1 MQNISREN
9 ENPISKI
16 SNAIQKISNP
26 NTMQLILTPHIF
38 LSLQDSR
45 IMQQNRQ
52 CQILNSHMLYGKI
65 IITRRD
71 TYSSFKAPCKRWD
84 AALQRCF
91 YKKVFWNYAANLQEN
106 THIEVWFQQSCK
118 FAGYFHNVFSY
129 EHLWRAASGAIHLT
143 VKYQIETMTNVTNSS
158 WRTFTFNEV
167 RVLTKN
173 SISKYRGTLHV

>member
-1 MQNISREN
+1 
-9 ENPISKI
+9 
-16 SNAIQKISNP
+16 
-26 NTMQLILTPHIF
+26 
-38 LSLQDSR
+38 
-45 IMQQNRQ
+45 
-52 CQILNSHMLYGKI
+52 MLYGKI

-173 SISKYRGTLHV
+173 SISKYRGTLHVLFHPGEFAHVSGQVYVSVYMYNRGEISPLPLFRPCLRHDFNV